1 VVKKLSIITRDP
13 RTIWKAFDEAFG
25 YGFFFDVLETEFGIT
40 PETRDKLIERFDKEI
55 SKFKSAAT
63 GQISSMTMKTHSEI
77 DRLKKDLEEKNFEI
91 SMLKQKHLVEIDKVK
106 ENVSQ
111 AMEVKLQG
119 QLAKQFRIYDN
130 EKAELYQQIREL
142 EAAAGNY

>member
-1 VVKKLSIITRDP
+1 MNAQQVVKKLSIITRDP
-13 RTIWKAFDEAFG
+13 RMIWKAFDEAFG

-111 AMEVKLQG
+111 AMEVKL
-119 QLAKQFRIYDN
+119 
-130 EKAELYQQIREL
+130 
-142 EAAAGNY
+142 